1 MANPGT
7 DTPIALIVL
16 AAGNSTRMKSARS
29 KVLHEVGGRTLIG
42 HVFATAAEAGVTRTV
57 VVTGHDR
64 DAVMAE
70 TKLHNPSATFALQDP
85 PRGTGHAVSAA
96 LEAAEDLKDFKG
108 DVIVV
113 FGDAPFLSVDD
124 LRALQAGRVAG
135 ASVVILGFRTDE
147 PEGYGRLIV
156 STEMVPG
163 VFDLKAIVEQKEA
176 NEEQRAINFCNGGA
190 MLIDGVHLAGLVGAI
205 GNDNIKGEF
214 YLTDAVEIA
223 VARGLKAGAAE
234 MAEDVVVGVDSRQ
247 DLAAAEALFQARARA
262 THMANGVTLRDP
274 ATVYFSF
281 DTKIGRDVVVGQNVV
296 FAPGVEIADNVT
308 VKPFSHLEGATVGED
323 VQLGP
328 FARLRPEAVI
338 GRGAKLGNFIE
349 IKKSVIEEGAKVPHL
364 SYIGDARVGAG
375 SNIGAGTITCNYDGF
390 NKYFTDIGA
399 SVFVGSNSALVAPV
413 KIGDGANIAAGSIVT
428 NEVPADALGVARGKQ
443 RNIDGWAPKYRAAR
457 KAEKDAKK

>member
-29 KVLHEVGGRTLIG
+29 KVLHEVGGRTLLA
-42 HVFATAAEAGVTRTV
+42 HVFATAKAAGVTRTV

-96 LEAAEDLKDFKG
+96 LEAAVDLKDFKG

-124 LRALQAGRVAG
+124 LRSLQAGRAAG
-135 ASVVILGFRTDE
+135 ASVVILGFQTDE

-156 STEMVPG
+156 STEMAPG

-176 NEEQRAINFCNGGA
+176 SEAQRAINFCNGGA
-190 MLIDGVHLAGLVGAI
+190 MLVEGAHLAALVGAI
-205 GNDNIKGEF
+205 GNANAKQEF

-223 VARGLKAGAAE
+223 VAKGLKAGAAQ
-234 MAEDVVVGVDSRQ
+234 MAEDVVVGVDSRA
-247 DLAAAEALFQARARA
+247 DLAAAEALFQKRARAR
-262 THMANGVTLRDP
+262 HMANGVTLRDP
-274 ATVYFSF
+274 ETVYFSF

-296 FAPGVEIADNVT
+296 FAPGVTIGDNVT
-308 VKPFSHLEGATVGED
+308 VKPFSHLEGASVAHD
-323 VQLGP
+323 AQVGP
-328 FARLRPEAVI
+328 FVRLRPAASI
-338 GRGAKLGNFIE
+338 GAGAKIGNFVE
-349 IKKSVIEEGAKVPHL
+349 IKKATIEDGAKVGHL

-375 SNIGAGTITCNYDGF
+375 ANIGAGTITCNYDGY
-390 NKYFTDIGA
+390 NKYFTDIGVD
-399 SVFVGSNSALVAPV
+399 VFVGSNSALVAPV
-413 KIGDGANIAAGSIVT
+413 KIGDGANIAAGSTVT

-443 RNIDGWAPKYRAAR
+443 RNIEGWAPKYRAQK
-457 KAEKDAKK
+457 KAEKEGK